1 MKTIINEF
9 AAYQQLGEWTK
20 ECGKNAEDWAE
31 DCKISFRSQTIAT
44 FGKTYYFNAKPFL
57 FS

>member
-9 AAYQQLGEWTK
+9 AAYQKLGEWTK
-20 ECGKNAEDWAE
+20 ECQLDDGTWAE

-44 FGKTYYFNAKPFL
+44 FGKANYCKTMPFL
-57 FS
+57 FC